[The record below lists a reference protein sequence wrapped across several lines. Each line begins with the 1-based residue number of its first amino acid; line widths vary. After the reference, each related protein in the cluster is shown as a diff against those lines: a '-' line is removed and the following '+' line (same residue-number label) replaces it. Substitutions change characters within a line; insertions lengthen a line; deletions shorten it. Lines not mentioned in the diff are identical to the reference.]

1 MPDRTYHAVILKRR
15 DSGETDRRLTVLTQE
30 AGVLDVVA
38 RGARKAASRLAGSSE
53 PLSACILHVA
63 EGKRNAFVTQVQPV
77 TSFPGLRADYNR
89 LSLGLAL
96 TEVAAAVL
104 PHAQPAQESFT
115 VVVSSLKYLEAHPK
129 PVVAFVWAEM
139 QLMKVAGFM
148 PELETCV
155 TCGKL
160 VHEPNPI
167 LSPHAGGY
175 VCAEDSGRYTDRF
188 STRPEVLYGLTAIA
202 DLDAPPQNLKFAQEC
217 VAALY
222 PFWKAIAGWA
232 LPANEAV
239 ALEREEGER

>member
-1 MPDRTYHAVILKRR
+1 MPDRTYHAVILKRK

-38 RGARKAASRLAGSSE
+38 RGARKAASRLSGSSE

-77 TSFPGLRADYNR
+77 TSFPGLRADYER

-96 TEVAAAVL
+96 TEIAAAVL
-104 PHAQPAQESFT
+104 PHEQPAQESFT
-115 VVVSSLKYLEAHPK
+115 VVVSSLSYLEAHPK
-129 PVVAFVWAEM
+129 PLVAFVWAEM
-139 QLMKVAGFM
+139 QLMRVAGFM
-148 PELETCV
+148 PEFEVCV
-155 TCGKL
+155 VCGSKIK
-160 VHEPNPI
+160 EGNPL

-175 VCAEDSGRYTDRF
+175 VCAPDSGRYTDR
-188 STRPEVLYGLTAIA
+188 SYTRAEVLYGLTAVA
-202 DLDAPPQNLKFAQEC
+202 ELDAPPPNLKFAQES

-232 LPANEAV
+232 LPANEGV
-239 ALEREEGER
+239 IQL